1 MGENSRIAKNT
12 IMLYIRMLAVMA
24 VSLYTSRIIL
34 QNLGVSDFGLYSVVG
49 GVATMFIFL
58 NGAMSS
64 VTQRY
69 LSIEIGKNDDDQ
81 LKKTFNVS
89 FIIHVLI
96 GIGVVILCEA
106 VGLWFIHYKMQI
118 PEGRETAV
126 FWTFQISMVM
136 TFLSMITVPFN
147 ALLISRERM
156 GVFAYISIFDVLFKL
171 LVAYLIASA
180 PFDKLI
186 YYALLMAFSQLIVL
200 AIYVVYCKVKFVES
214 RFCFCK
220 FDTLYKEMV
229 AFASWGLLGHFSSI
243 VTTSIQDMMLN
254 AFFSPIVNAARGVAI
269 RVSTAVQGFSKNF
282 QLAVEP
288 QITISFAQGRIDRTF
303 SLIDN
308 SSRFSLYLLYFLS
321 LPIVLC
327 VDEILRVWLV
337 EVPEYTA
344 PFIILVM
351 LNNII
356 VSTANALNMAIRA
369 NGKIKYPEVVGG
381 IVLILNLP
389 LSLLFLKL
397 GYSPLS
403 VFIVTI
409 FCTILA
415 QCVRIYYAHKYI
427 HLPVRNYITNVFVK
441 PFLIMLVSAVIPSL
455 ISYKVSFGNDLMKI
469 LVITICSSV
478 SILLFVYT
486 LGMTHDERQL
496 VASFIKNKL
505 NNRHHKISK

>member
-24 VSLYTSRIIL
+24 VSLYTSRVIL

-69 LSIEIGKNDDDQ
+69 LSIEIGKNDDEQ

-89 FIIHVLI
+89 FVIHVLI
-96 GIGVVILCEA
+96 GIAVVILCEA

-171 LVAYLIASA
+171 FVAFIIASA

-186 YYALLMAFSQLIVL
+186 FYALLMAFSQLIVL
-200 AIYVVYCKVKFVES
+200 AINVVYCKVKFVES
-214 RFCFCK
+214 RFYYYK

-229 AFASWGLLGHFSSI
+229 AFASWGLLGHFSTI
-243 VTTSIQDMMLN
+243 ITTSIQDMMLN

-288 QITISFAQGRIDRTF
+288 QITISFAQGRLGRTF
-303 SLIDN
+303 SLIYN
-308 SSRFSLYLLYFLS
+308 SSRFSLYLLWFLS
-321 LPIVLC
+321 SPIVLC
-327 VDEILRVWLV
+327 VDEILGIWLV
-337 EVPEYTA
+337 EVPDYTA
-344 PFIILVM
+344 SFVILVM
-351 LNNII
+351 LNNLL

-369 NGKIKYPEVVGG
+369 NGKIKYPEIVGG
-381 IVLILNLP
+381 IVLVLNLP
-389 LSLLFLKL
+389 LSLLFLKM
-397 GYSPLS
+397 GYSPLC

-415 QCVRIYYAHKYI
+415 QGVRIYFAHKYI
-427 HLPVRNYITNVFVK
+427 NLPVRKYINSVFVK
-441 PFLIMLVSAVIPSL
+441 PFLIMLVSAIIPFL
-455 ISYKVSFGNDLMKI
+455 ISHMLSFNSDLVKI
-469 LVITICSSV
+469 IVVTICSSI
-478 SILLFVYT
+478 SLLVFIYT
-486 LGMTHDERQL
+486 LGMTRDERQMVL
-496 VASFIKNKL
+496 SIIRNKIF
-505 NNRHHKISK
+505 KKQ